1 MTERLN
7 RFLARAGVASRRAAD
22 ALIASGAVRVNGE
35 VPPPSG
41 VFVDP
46 DKDVVTVDGQPVR
59 PVTRHRYVVINK
71 PLGVI
76 TTARD
81 EEARTTVL
89 DVVGDEGQA
98 GHRLFPVGRLDADTS
113 GLLLLT
119 DDGELAFRLTHPRY
133 KVAKE
138 YIATVIGNPTAADLE
153 TLRTG
158 VKLEEGVTAPAEV
171 ETLAVTPGSR
181 DSSLAELRIVIREGR
196 HRQVRRMVHGIGHKV
211 HSLRRVGFGPLK
223 IGRLKIGGWRL
234 LGDAEVTALRRAVG
248 IATGLKGGGP
258 PLAAAGLAEPDP
270 GAPPPPEV
278 LIAIDGGVASGKSA
292 VGKRVAEA
300 LGLPFV
306 DSGLMYRAVTKLAAE
321 RGIDPNNVDAVTELA
336 RKTGL
341 KIHGERVWA
350 DGVELTEGIFDAD
363 HMDALPQVSA
373 IAGVREALVAQ
384 QRRLGQGGVVMAGR
398 DIGTVVFP
406 DADYKFFLT
415 ASLEE
420 KVSRRAAQYEKRGE
434 VVDQE
439 AMRKEVEARDRVDT
453 ERAVAPLRPA
463 PDAIVIDTDH
473 LTVDEVVDT
482 ILKRINER
490 LPTR

>member
-1 MTERLN
+1 LTERLN

-420 KVSRRAAQYEKRGE
+420 KVRRRAAQYEKRGE

-490 LPTR
+490 RQTR